1 MYTLF
6 CGSGKP
12 TLFRASKNLTFPY
25 PLLQERVS
33 FAVGVGW
40 CFFNDISVS
49 RPHCFAGYI
58 KGYPM
63 KVGVSGID
71 SVGMLSAFQSELG
84 NTYLGTTS
92 IANRTLSC
100 VYFLS
105 SGFFHYLRS

>member
-40 CFFNDISVS
+40 CFFNDSSVS
-49 RPHCFAGYI
+49 RPHYFAGYI

-84 NTYLGTTS
+84 NT
-92 IANRTLSC
+92 
-100 VYFLS
+100 
-105 SGFFHYLRS
+105 

>member
-1 MYTLF
+1 ML
-6 CGSGKP
+6 
-12 TLFRASKNLTFPY
+12 
-25 PLLQERVS
+25 
-33 FAVGVGW
+33 FAVGVSW
-40 CFFNDISVS
+40 CFFNDSSVS

-84 NTYLGTTS
+84 NTDLGTTS
-92 IANRTLSC
+92 IANKALSC

-105 SGFFHYLRS
+105 SFFFTLFFQIYNNYIK